1 MIGDP
6 GYGYVL
12 YNGQTGIIYPTI
24 TGASPYTYWSHYI
37 CESTNEGTVWP
48 FNIEQVVPISGRF
61 DRNLFIKNNG
71 FTGALCPPCDKSV
84 PTSLYL
90 QMRLMAYNNYGS
102 TNTRCKIIPL
112 LNYASGGCPFMFVL
126 GSDSSGG
133 KYFIENNILH
143 RSEFSENSNQNI
155 TDVYKLN
162 TTPKLDSNKIS
173 IQLMETE
180 HDISYLDQIKLY
192 AIDHPVG
199 TKIGITESN
208 DIVMYYTDDILSSD
222 DAVQN
227 YNGNNITSLIQ
238 YGQSIPQV
246 SGIGNSDMYAHFD
259 SLSMNKKLLRFKNR
273 IGRSKKIS
281 IDSLALL
288 GQMGSD
294 GIYNP
299 AYPIGAK
306 DWAGNVSIYT
316 NTDTYIKPFAK
327 RERVSDVIIPFSQTS
342 DNVDHVEINFNS
354 DYEMTYFTVTP
365 ISYEGFTKTE
375 MPLGEATHSTLGS
388 VLELLGTVDNNMVT
402 MDTTAIVDL
411 KFNYIYSQDSSL
423 LRDYVFVVNGQYN
436 SPNKSTK
443 KLQMSPLSNNIH
455 NSVNIHY
462 KYKLNANYPNPFNPV
477 TKINYELEKPGF
489 TKLEVFDILGRLVD
503 VLIKEYKQ
511 AGNYT
516 LDFNGSHLSS
526 GVYFY
531 KIQSNDFV
539 DIKRMVLIK

>member
-1 MIGDP
+1 AGLIKCSFPKTQKTLQD
-6 GYGYVL
+6 L
-12 YNGQTGIIYPTI
+12 
-24 TGASPYTYWSHYI
+24 
-37 CESTNEGTVWP
+37 
-48 FNIEQVVPISGRF
+48 FN
-61 DRNLFIKNNG
+61 RNLLINNVG
-71 FTGALCPPCDKSV
+71 FTGALCPPCDISL

-90 QMRLMAYNNYGS
+90 QMRLTAYNNYGS
-102 TNTRCKIIPL
+102 TNTRCKIIPSM
-112 LNYASGGCPFMFVL
+112 NYSPGGCPFMFVL
-126 GSDSSGG
+126 GSYNSGG

-143 RSEFSENSNQNI
+143 RSEFNDNLNQNI

-162 TTPKLDSNKIS
+162 TLPKLDSNKIT
-173 IQLMETE
+173 IQLKETE
-180 HDISYLDQIKLY
+180 HDISYFDQMKLY
-192 AIDHPVG
+192 AIDHPAG

-222 DAVQN
+222 DAFQN

-246 SGIGNSDMYAHFD
+246 SGLGNSGMYAHFD
-259 SLSMNKKLLRFKNR
+259 SLSMNKKLMLFKNR
-273 IGRSKKIS
+273 LGRNIKSS
-281 IDSLALL
+281 TDSLALL

-294 GIYNP
+294 GVYNP
-299 AYPIGAK
+299 AYPIVAK

-327 RERVSDVIIPFSQTS
+327 RERISDVIIPFSQTT

-375 MPLGEATHSTLGS
+375 MPLSEATHSTLGS

-411 KFNYIYSQDSSL
+411 KFNYIYPQNPSL
-423 LRDYVFVVNGQYN
+423 IRDYVFVVNGQYN

-443 KLQMSPLSNNIH
+443 KPQMSPLANNIH
-455 NSVNIHY
+455 NSFNINY
-462 KYKLNANYPNPFNPV
+462 KYKLNPNYPNPFNPV
-477 TKINYELEKPGF
+477 TKINYELEKSGF
-489 TKLEVFDILGRLVD
+489 TKLEVYDVLGRLVD
-503 VLIKEYKQ
+503 ILIKEYKQ

-516 LDFNGSHLSS
+516 LEFDGSHLSS

-531 KIQSNDFV
+531 KLQSNDFV